1 MEDPTLPDI
10 SFLQNAPFSCRFLGP
25 SKSDTPISHSGSDTK
40 NEENIYQTK
49 YQNYFSR
56 FEKTILKIPIYLST
70 CLSIGWCTT
79 FITFVSWSCPFS
91 LFPHPPW
98 PETSKPLTP
107 SSPSHSSQ
115 SSAKTPPGPRRPSP
129 ASDLIKALS
138 GTSDPFF
145 CVDIGWIF
153 KM

>member
-10 SFLQNAPFSCRFLGP
+10 SFLQNAPFSCRFLVP
-25 SKSDTPISHSGSDTK
+25 QNQTYQFLILAPTQKWRKHLPDKISKLLFQVWK
-40 NEENIYQTK
+40 N
-49 YQNYFSR
+49 
-56 FEKTILKIPIYLST
+56 ILKIPIYLST

-91 LFPHPPW
+91 SFPTHLDQRPASHSPP
-98 PETSKPLTP
+98 PLLLTP
-107 SSPSHSSQ
+107 PNHRQ
-115 SSAKTPPGPRRPSP
+115 RLPQALGGP
-129 ASDLIKALS
+129 DLIKALS

>member
-25 SKSDTPISHSGSDTK
+25 SKSDIPISHSGSDTK
-40 NEENIYQTK
+40 MKKTDKISK
-49 YQNYFSR
+49 LLFR
-56 FEKTILKIPIYLST
+56 VWKTILKIPIYLST

-91 LFPHPPW
+91 FFSTHFDQRPASHSPPL
-98 PETSKPLTP
+98 SF
-107 SSPSHSSQ
+107 SPSHSSQ

-145 CVDIGWIF
+145 CVNIGWIF

>member
-10 SFLQNAPFSCRFLGP
+10 SFLQNAPFSCRFLVP
-25 SKSDTPISHSGSDTK
+25 QNQTYQFLILAQTQKWRKHLPDKISKLLFQVWK
-40 NEENIYQTK
+40 N
-49 YQNYFSR
+49 
-56 FEKTILKIPIYLST
+56 ILKIPIYLST

-91 LFPHPPW
+91 LFSQPPW

-115 SSAKTPPGPRRPSP
+115 SSAKTPPGPRRPRSHKSIIWHVWP
-129 ASDLIKALS
+129 
-138 GTSDPFF
+138 
-145 CVDIGWIF
+145 IF
-153 KM
+153 LCGYWVNF